1 MNPVRQAIFGVLNGD
16 ATLKALLSTP
26 TAIYHRVVPQNATL
40 PAVVFSRMAGT
51 PEWAFDSSG
60 LQNDVWLVKG
70 VAKGATSSPAE
81 DIDARVKALLT
92 DASFTITG
100 RVLNGIYPEL
110 DIDYEEVTAGEVY
123 HHVGSQ
129 YRVVSEPA

>member
-1 MNPVRQAIFGVLNGD
+1 MNPVRQALFGVLNGD

-40 PAVVFSRMAGT
+40 PAVVFTRMAGT
-51 PEWAFDSSG
+51 PEWSFDSAY
-60 LQNDVWLVKG
+60 LQTDIWLVKG
-70 VAKGATSSPAE
+70 VAKGSSSSPAE
-81 DIDARVKALLT
+81 DIDARVRVLLT
-92 DASFTITG
+92 DTKFSVTG
-100 RVLNGIYPEL
+100 RTLTAIFPEL

-129 YRVVSEPA
+129 YRLTTEPN